1 MREREEKKKYFAPQV
16 PDVDVAEPRVDVAV
30 DEDVAIDDVE
40 GVGEV
45 LDVAEPRKDVGIEE
59 NEEIVQD
66 EAQDRF
72 VDLSVDVSYGLPQLG
87 YVYNGIH
94 LRGPRKGTL
103 NNFWNFLKQYNTT
116 ALLT

>member
-1 MREREEKKKYFAPQV
+1 MATDKPCPLLQ
-16 PDVDVAEPRVDVAV
+16 PSL
-30 DEDVAIDDVE
+30 VE

-45 LDVAEPRKDVGIEE
+45 LDVAEPRKDVDIVE
-59 NEEIVQD
+59 NQEIVQD

-103 NNFWNFLKQYNTT
+103 SNF
-116 ALLT
+116 

>member
-1 MREREEKKKYFAPQV
+1 M
-16 PDVDVAEPRVDVAV
+16 
-30 DEDVAIDDVE
+30 
-40 GVGEV
+40 
-45 LDVAEPRKDVGIEE
+45 E

-103 NNFWNFLKQYNTT
+103 NNF
-116 ALLT
+116 